1 MPQLSAPTIQLTVK
15 TLDDREATVTIALDQ
30 TVHTLI
36 SRARAQLNIITGSQR
51 IIFGGRVL
59 HSSQTV
65 QGAGITNG
73 QTVHLVDRGP
83 SAVNDRPNVTAADR
97 PRGIHA
103 HPAVIPPAMMFPRP
117 VPTDPANPH
126 FSVLP
131 NVRVPA
137 SIGGSPVLSSKIA
150 EEVITQKSLSLRLRD
165 IPIPRVLQPNSTSP
179 FQNDPS
185 YIQWNIKVVDDLIF
199 RPRERIEQIVR
210 QTINELSFLPATV
223 KAGMTLKWEQRSQVL
238 TLHFPEISPHVPS
251 PALEKLD
258 FLALWTENLTTFIDK
273 LVEVDGLTDAVRKVL
288 QMTQSRERNE
298 RNLTQAVKDARFR
311 ALDNMAKDLENMWTG
326 ISHQKDFE
334 RARFERN
341 NSLEYRRMKIEE
353 YSETARNPRYFMRH
367 ALDIDLLTVIRQFR
381 HQSLRFAALEDLVDD
396 LNECGALKFIRDSMT
411 VSIDYRYRAL
421 SMFFHYMQRMRHQ
434 VAHMTHLV
442 SDLDVPFMTPNSP
455 QRLLPNYASN
465 VLTVPF
471 PHCGTIKLEFSA
483 ATERNRD
490 QFFDCQM
497 TEIIEPPRLLSD
509 VAGRPNGDW
518 PYLPYH
524 PPSVHMESVLTPRRL
539 VDPRGLPRIPQMA
552 AQITVPHMPVAPPG
566 THAQHFVIAQDMNQ
580 PINIMGAIEQTQ
592 GITIAELLQ
601 QQQEYMEQFM
611 AMGAPEAARRAANHR
626 ARRVVTTGDAP
637 SIPVETQPPPGDAG
651 TQPGPSTRRTTTGR
665 FNVQPDARGTET
677 DTLAAF
683 PVQIEPSELQRIA
696 RNIASRYRAEAL
708 QRIANGLTARF
719 NDESWDTRLQSM
731 PLCTLRECVA
741 IALELLTSS
750 GNSVNESR
758 DLMLALVRDEEVLVR
773 AIAECVKSLFG
784 RGEFPTHV
792 ARIIMPR
799 SETAGSRNDY
809 ESADYVEDAQSD
821 EYDGMIVRVP
831 SDISQ
836 PQSGDLRAIR
846 ERRQS
851 RRQFL
856 ENRNRLSSASSSA
869 GASTSASTA
878 GPSNPPGPSFNSE
891 DAAEIRAG
899 RLPLGNRPNRRT
911 VRETV
916 HPTPAR
922 AESPNHISVTFT
934 SHSFPNFAPL
944 VMGAG
949 PSTSQGP
956 SWPEAPNLPIRPV
969 VSPTPTT
976 GGLLDFDISE
986 GSDQPEQ
993 ADQPAGSSST
1003 PSPPST
1009 TSGATSAPVTV
1020 TSSPSRQNDAQR
1032 TASPDM
1038 VLIDGE
1044 PILAE
1049 SPSNAEAI
1057 RAARA
1062 QIDHLAANFNGN
1074 LADTR
1079 RLNPFTE
1086 PEDFLVINEPGTA
1099 TRRSPN
1105 RPVYN
1110 GYKPMVS
1117 IDPFMKCPNRL
1128 CEINILSDSAQTP
1141 ESERYTMQSIRP
1153 DDEFMRH
1160 LQTIT
1165 RQEERRPAQVARDD
1179 PDYSYSIKR
1188 DQVGELKF
1196 DNISQFKNFMKTIV
1210 RSLMA
1215 HCIDADSIHTMNMH
1229 PISGY
1234 PAANHTEI
1242 IKMVKT
1248 HLTTDLERTGP
1259 YSRPNGVGLGPE
1271 NLRVVDRLVRERER
1285 TMQQLAH
1292 RMANPL
1298 ANISDEA
1305 LLERPI
1311 PPISNTFPAFPTGID
1326 LEREVLVPG
1335 RIASML
1341 TYLVDYMEIP
1351 ENPRPPGLFGFLLDI
1366 TCGILTRHDFA
1377 QMARESTASNVLLEY
1392 ARGVQVYIN
1401 DKYLVGKDS
1410 NSTSAELHEVA
1421 ETIVNDE
1428 AFFMKFLDQNPH
1440 LPKSLDVGNGSTI
1453 EVIWVFRQIEL
1464 SFIKSLLTMSLCSK
1478 DSRSVSQSV
1487 MKVGNEYLY
1496 RNLTVF
1502 YRLADRNME
1511 RLNTQLKRVSDY
1523 FATIRYGDAV
1533 GTAEGTNEFIGGWN
1547 CVMERYFNS
1556 YKNFSEHHFHTF
1568 IQKIRAGG
1576 ADFND
1581 VAHMMDCEPSSST
1594 YTSQPST
1601 SSGQPSTAT
1610 TVSTNNRRKRNHPGR
1625 AERDNV
1631 DVDMVAPLM
1640 TSLSTSSP
1648 QMTSGGSSSGPGVFG
1663 EPGPSGITDNNADE
1677 ME

>member
-1 MPQLSAPTIQLTVK
+1 MSEPQEQQQQEQSLSATQESSDQPPATTAPAPPATQTSPPHRMPQLSAQTIQVTVK

-36 SRARAQLNIITGSQR
+36 SRARAQLNVSSGSQR

-59 HSSQTV
+59 HSAQTV

-83 SAVNDRPNVTAADR
+83 SAVNDRPNVTSAT
-97 PRGIHA
+97 RGIHA
-103 HPAVIPPAMMFPRP
+103 HAAIAQPVIFPRP
-117 VPTDPANPH
+117 IATAASPDSTMAQSNFAVI
-126 FSVLP
+126 P

-150 EEVITQKSLSLRLRD
+150 EEVITQKSISLRLRE
-165 IPIPRVLQPNSTSP
+165 IPVPRILQPASSSQ
-179 FQNDPS
+179 FLHDPT
-185 YIQWNIKVVDDLIF
+185 YIQWTIKVVDDLIF

-210 QTINELSFLPATV
+210 QTINELPFLPATV
-223 KAGMTLKWEQRSQVL
+223 KSGMTLKWEQRSSVL

-258 FLALWTENLTTFIDK
+258 FLALWTENLEAFVAK
-273 LVEVDGLTDAVRKVL
+273 LIEADGLTDAVNKVL
-288 QMTQSRERNE
+288 LMAQSNE
-298 RNLTQAVKDARFR
+298 RVERDVSQAVRDARVR
-311 ALDNMAKDLENMWTG
+311 ALDNIAKDLEDMWAGVT
-326 ISHQKDFE
+326 HQRDFE
-334 RARFERN
+334 RVRFQNN
-341 NSLEYRRMKIEE
+341 NSLEYRHMKIEE

-367 ALDIDLLTVIRQFR
+367 ALDTDLLKVIRKFR
-381 HQSLRFAALEDLVDD
+381 VQSMKFAALEDIVDE

-411 VSIDYRYRAL
+411 ESIDYRYRAL

-471 PHCGTIKLEFSA
+471 PHSGTIKLLFSPI
-483 ATERNRD
+483 TDRNRD
-490 QFFDCQM
+490 QFFECPIV
-497 TEIIEPPRLLSD
+497 EIIEPPRVLSD
-509 VAGRPNGDW
+509 VAGRHNGDW

-524 PPSVHMESVLTPRRL
+524 PPSVHMESVHQTPRRMA
-539 VDPRGLPRIPQMA
+539 DPRLIRMPQMTT
-552 AQITVPHMPVAPPG
+552 QVTIPHMPMPG
-566 THAQHFVIAQDMNQ
+566 TAGVGQAQHFVVAHEVNQ
-580 PINIMGAIEQTQ
+580 PINILGAVDQTN
-592 GITIAELLQ
+592 GLTIADVLQ
-601 QQQEYMEQFM
+601 QQQEYIEQFM
-611 AMGAPEAARRAANHR
+611 AMGAPEVQRRTANR
-626 ARRVVTTGDAP
+626 PRRVVTTGDAP
-637 SIPVETQPPPGDAG
+637 SIPVETQPPPGDAA
-651 TQPGPSTRRTTTGR
+651 QPGPSTRRTTTGR
-665 FNVQPDARGTET
+665 FNVQPEARGAETE
-677 DTLAAF
+677 TLAAF

-708 QRIANGLTARF
+708 QRIATSLTARF
-719 NDESWDTRLQSM
+719 NDESWDTRLQNM

-809 ESADYVEDAQSD
+809 ESVDYVEDAQSD

-851 RRQFL
+851 RRQLL
-856 ENRNRLSSASSSA
+856 ENRRGLAAALSAMNASP
-869 GASTSASTA
+869 SASTL
-878 GPSNPPGPSFNSE
+878 GPSNPPPGPSFNSE

-934 SHSFPNFAPL
+934 SHTFPAFAPL

-986 GSDQPEQ
+986 GSDQPEMVDQ
-993 ADQPAGSSST
+993 AEQTDPQPGSSST

-1009 TSGATSAPVTV
+1009 TSGATSAPATV
-1020 TSSPSRQNDAQR
+1020 TSSPSRHYDNVR
-1032 TASPDM
+1032 RASPDM
-1038 VLIDGE
+1038 VFVDGE
-1044 PILAE
+1044 PVLETQPAD
-1049 SPSNAEAI
+1049 AV

-1079 RLNPFTE
+1079 RQNPFTAT
-1086 PEDFLVINEPGTA
+1086 EDFMI
-1099 TRRSPN
+1099 S
-1105 RPVYN
+1105 
-1110 GYKPMVS
+1110 
-1117 IDPFMKCPNRL
+1117 
-1128 CEINILSDSAQTP
+1128 
-1141 ESERYTMQSIRP
+1141 
-1153 DDEFMRH
+1153 
-1160 LQTIT
+1160 IT
-1165 RQEERRPAQVARDD
+1165 RHEERRPVQVGRDD
-1179 PDYSYSIKR
+1179 PDYNYTIKR
-1188 DQVGELKF
+1188 DHVGELRF
-1196 DNISQFKNFMKTIV
+1196 DNMSQFKNFMKTMV

-1215 HCIDADSIHTMNMH
+1215 HCIDADSVHTMNMH

-1234 PAANHTEI
+1234 PAANHAEI
-1242 IKMVKT
+1242 IKMVRT
-1248 HLTTDLERTGP
+1248 HLSTDLERTGP
-1259 YSRPNGVGLGPE
+1259 YSRPNGVGLAPE
-1271 NLRVVDRLVRERER
+1271 NLRVVDRLMRERER
-1285 TMQQLAH
+1285 NMQQFAQ
-1292 RMANPL
+1292 RMANPML
-1298 ANISDEA
+1298 LNENILD
-1305 LLERPI
+1305 RPL

-1366 TCGILTRHDFA
+1366 TFGILTRHDFA

-1392 ARGVQVYIN
+1392 ARNVQMYIN
-1401 DKYLVGKDS
+1401 DKYLAGKDS
-1410 NSTSAELHEVA
+1410 NSMSAELHEIA
-1421 ETIVNDE
+1421 ETIVNNE
-1428 AFFMKFLDQNPH
+1428 TFFTKFLDQNPQ
-1440 LPKSLDVGNGSTI
+1440 LPKTLDIGNGSSVDVVWI
-1453 EVIWVFRQIEL
+1453 FRQIEL

-1496 RNLTVF
+1496 RNMTVF
-1502 YRLADRNME
+1502 FRLSDRNLD

-1523 FATIRYGDAV
+1523 FATIRYGE
-1533 GTAEGTNEFIGGWN
+1533 TAEAAEGINEFIGGWN

-1556 YKNFSEHHFHTF
+1556 YKNFSERHLLQF
-1568 IQKIRAGG
+1568 IQKVRTGG

-1581 VAHMMDCEPSSST
+1581 VAYMMDSEPSSSSS
-1594 YTSQPST
+1594 YTSQPSS
-1601 SSGQPSTAT
+1601 SSGQPATAT
-1610 TVSTNNRRKRNHPGR
+1610 TVSTNNRRKRNHAGR
-1625 AERDNV
+1625 AECDNV
-1631 DVDMVAPLM
+1631 DVDMVAPMM

-1648 QMTSGGSSSGPGVFG
+1648 LMTSTGTSTGPGVFG
-1663 EPGPSGITDNNADE
+1663 EQGPSESTDNNDDE